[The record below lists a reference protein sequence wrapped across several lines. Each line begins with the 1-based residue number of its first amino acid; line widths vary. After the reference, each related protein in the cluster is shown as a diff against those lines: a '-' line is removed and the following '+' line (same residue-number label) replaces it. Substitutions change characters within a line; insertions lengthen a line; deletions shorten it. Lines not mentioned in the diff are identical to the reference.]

1 MYDALSPSN
10 KKLEALLFDLF
21 LIHLPDNPFPLN
33 FDDIAQAQAADQ
45 VLQQLQQ
52 ASPENYQMK
61 EFANCQLL
69 CIKRSLP
76 NAAELLAQGQN
87 PHEWKVC
94 IPNAS

>member
-1 MYDALSPSN
+1 MYGALSPSDE
-10 KKLEALLFDLF
+10 KLEALLFDSF
-21 LIHLPDNPFPLN
+21 LIHLPDNTFPLN
-33 FDDIAQAQAADQ
+33 FDDITRAQAADQ

-52 ASPENYQMK
+52 ASPDNYQMK

-69 CIKRSLP
+69 CIMWTLS
-76 NAAELLAQGQN
+76 NVAELLAQGQS